1 MRTKTRRRVLALAA
15 LVGLLAG
22 FLSGL
27 FGVGGGILIV
37 PGLVLLLGMGQRLA
51 HGTSL
56 AAILPIAASGV
67 GGFAA
72 AGAVDWAAG
81 GFVTLGAM
89 VGAWA
94 GTRALRT
101 VPQVLLRRAFAT
113 FLVATAARLLL
124 VAPEAAGRAPI
135 DAPAALA
142 LVGVGLAS
150 GVLAGLLG
158 VGGGIV
164 IVPALVLLF
173 SVPDPVA
180 KGTSLL
186 VIIPTALVGTVS
198 NLRQRNCDLPL
209 AALVGLLGTGS
220 AFLAS
225 HLAVRMSPR
234 LSTGLFAALLLVT
247 AARMFLRG
255 ERRAP
260 PRIEE
265 VD

>member
-1 MRTKTRRRVLALAA
+1 MRTETRRRALAVA
-15 LVGLLAG
+15 AVVGLLAG

-67 GGFAA
+67 AGFAA
-72 AGAVDWAAG
+72 AGAVDWGAG

-89 VGAWA
+89 AGAWA
-94 GTRALRT
+94 GTRALRA
-101 VPQVLLRRAFAT
+101 VPQLFLRRGFAA
-113 FLVATAARLLL
+113 FLVATAVRLLL
-124 VAPEAAGRAPI
+124 GAPEAAGRAPI
-135 DAPAALA
+135 DPVGALA

-150 GVLAGLLG
+150 GALAGLLG

-173 SVPDPVA
+173 SVPDAVA

-198 NLRQRNCDLPL
+198 NVRHRNCDLPL

-220 AFLAS
+220 AFLAP

-234 LSTGLFAALLLVT
+234 LSSGLFAALLLVV
-247 AARMFLRG
+247 AARMALQG